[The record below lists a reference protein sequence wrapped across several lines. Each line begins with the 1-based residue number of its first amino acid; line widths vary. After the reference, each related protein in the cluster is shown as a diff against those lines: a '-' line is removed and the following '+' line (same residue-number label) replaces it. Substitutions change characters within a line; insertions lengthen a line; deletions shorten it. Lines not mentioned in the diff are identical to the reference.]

1 MRSDTGLKSRI
12 EAAAAALFPQVR
24 AIREHLHA
32 HPELSFVEY
41 QTSGFVAGKLEEWG
55 IEHTRGWGGTGIVA
69 LLKGGLPA
77 EKDTCTAV
85 RAELDALPISEDSA
99 AGYCSRNKGVMHA
112 CGHDAHTACLLGA
125 ARILQQCKEAWSG
138 TLKLIFQ
145 PGEEKH
151 PGGGSL
157 LLAEGVLQNPTV
169 DRILALHVY
178 PTLPAGVVGFRE
190 GKYMAST
197 DEIHITIR
205 GKGGHAALPHQ
216 TIDPISIAAEVITA
230 LQQIVSR
237 RSNPVVPCV
246 LSFGHIAG
254 GTANNIIPDT
264 VTLSGTLRTMDEDW
278 RAEAHRLIEKVT
290 TSVCESWGATA
301 EITIPKGYPSLYNN
315 PALTVQASGLAK
327 EYLGAAQV
335 RVLDLRMTADD
346 FAFYSHKIPG
356 CYFRLGTAAGE
367 KYGHSVHTA
376 QFDISAE
383 ALKTGSGLLAYLV
396 ASLNR
401 EAVLH
406 PE

>member
-1 MRSDTGLKSRI
+1 MNNQSLKAGI
-12 EAAAAALFPQVR
+12 ETAAAELFPQVQ
-24 AIREHLHA
+24 AIREHIHA
-32 HPELSFVEY
+32 NPELSFEEY
-41 QTSGFVAGKLEEWG
+41 LTSDFVAGKLEEWG
-55 IEHTRGWGGTGIVA
+55 IPFTRGWGGTGLVA
-69 LLKGGLPA
+69 LLQGELPA
-77 EKDTCTAV
+77 DTETCTAV
-85 RAELDALPISEDSA
+85 RAELDALPILEDSE
-99 AGYCSRNKGVMHA
+99 AGYCSKNKGIMHA

-125 ARILQQCKEAWSG
+125 ARILQGCTEAWAG

-157 LLAEGVLQNPTV
+157 LLAEGVLESPKV

-197 DEIHITIR
+197 DEIHLTIR

-216 TIDPISIAAEVITA
+216 TIDPISIAAEVVMA
-230 LQQIVSR
+230 LQQVVSR

-278 RAEAHRLIEKVT
+278 RAEAHRLIQQVA
-290 TSVCESWGATA
+290 TSICESWGAIA
-301 EITIPKGYPSLYNN
+301 EINIPKGYPSLYNN
-315 PALTVQASGLAK
+315 PALTTEASGFAK
-327 EYLGAAQV
+327 DYLGPEQV

-346 FAFYSHKIPG
+346 FAFYSHKVPG

-367 KYGHSVHTA
+367 KFGHSVHTNK
-376 QFDISAE
+376 FDISAE
-383 ALKTGSGLLAYLV
+383 ALKTGSGLMAFLV
-396 ASLNR
+396 ASLNNK
-401 EAVLH
+401 AAS
-406 PE
+406 

>member
-1 MRSDTGLKSRI
+1 MNKELKARI
-12 EAAAAALFPQVR
+12 EAAATQLFPQIE
-24 AIREHLHA
+24 AIREHIHA
-32 HPELSFVEY
+32 HPELSFEEY
-41 QTSGFVAGKLEEWG
+41 LTSDFVAGKLEEWN
-55 IEHTRGWGGTGIVA
+55 IEYTRGWGGTGIVA
-69 LLKGGLPA
+69 ILKGELPA
-77 EKDTCTAV
+77 ATETCTAV
-85 RAELDALPISEDSA
+85 RAELDALPILEASE
-99 AGYCSRNKGVMHA
+99 AGYCSRTPGIMHA

-125 ARILQQCKEAWSG
+125 ARILQQCKDAWAG

-157 LLAEGVLQNPTV
+157 LLAEGVLENPTV

-216 TIDPISIAAEVITA
+216 TIDPISIAAEVVMA
-230 LQQIVSR
+230 LQQLVSR

-290 TSVCESWGATA
+290 TNICESWGAAA
-301 EITIPKGYPSLYNN
+301 EINIPKGYPSLYNN
-315 PALTVQASGLAK
+315 PALTAVASGFAK
-327 EYLGAAQV
+327 DYLGTDQV

-346 FAFYSHKIPG
+346 FAFYSHQVPG
-356 CYFRLGTAAGE
+356 CYFRLGTAGDE
-367 KYGHSVHTA
+367 KFGHSVHTN
-376 QFDISAE
+376 QFDINAE
-383 ALKTGSGLLAYLV
+383 ALQTGSGLMAFLV
-396 ASLNR
+396 AALNNQ
-401 EAVLH
+401 AAF
-406 PE
+406 